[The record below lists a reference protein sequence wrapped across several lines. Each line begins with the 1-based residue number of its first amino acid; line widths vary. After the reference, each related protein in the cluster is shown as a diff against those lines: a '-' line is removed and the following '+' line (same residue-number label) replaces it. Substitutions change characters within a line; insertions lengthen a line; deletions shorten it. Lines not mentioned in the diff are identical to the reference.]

1 MAAKTDND
9 QQSAID
15 QGYSDGFD
23 GGNSAYTSAGIDQL
37 EAMAN
42 DPSQH
47 KDESVKDAEESPSTS
62 QNAQN
67 SLNYTGGGNKNLDQ
81 PKLQKALGFAKKR
94 GGIIGLISLFGIGG
108 GILAGFFGP
117 ASLLINLTEN
127 FSLSNDSSSVAM
139 ERRMMKVL
147 GNMTNENGG
156 DAICANK
163 KNIKCKMGKISNK
176 ALRQLNKKGVT
187 AIFDGGTSN
196 STRYDGKRTG
206 YPSKNPSHYEFDMGN
221 GRKATVAAKDLT
233 GFLANRENRKMA
245 NKVLGRSGAFN
256 LRVKAWTG
264 KHITQK
270 FFNKFKIE
278 RNGGLADGSAKK
290 GSVSERLADT
300 KNRLKEK
307 IPGAESASATAD
319 KVKGKIEKQT
329 GKAKKG
335 GVAYLIAVGGCIAVK
350 APGYIAAGVAAIQ
363 LAQLLPIV
371 MDVVMSPGSKA
382 KASGVDTENSITTDD
397 ADAIGTLLTNKTE
410 NTQGNMTSALDSPYL
425 LAAMGVNKS
434 KPGVS
439 QKFAPGFSL
448 LTSPFVVEAAKAADA
463 SEDACN
469 VIMSPTAMYTAMAV
483 DAAVTIAASATII
496 GGLIKIAASWVI
508 SELILSLVSE
518 IAGQAAIDAIT
529 TYAQNDA
536 IPNAEGEELGDVIGV
551 SAAAFF
557 SAGGMSRHLPALSAS
572 QLDDFA
578 AMQQEGENFQ
588 REMDI
593 ASLSPFDTSSRYTFL
608 GSILYNSQ
616 MAVLANGGYGVPSIL
631 SSMSSLPSLLVSNAG
646 AATNFSSQY
655 CGYASDY
662 RLETDE
668 AKTRPAI
675 NMAGLPCTGITPTQ
689 ANMSTTEAIDLLATE
704 GWICSPGPDGS
715 FDDDCPEIPEGAT
728 IEDLM
733 PKSGDNEDGFSGNG
747 FIKPDNLLYEFIASC
762 GDASS
767 GDYIFNAGGCIA
779 SDGQGQS
786 IDGNGCLASNETY
799 TNDDGE
805 ETSTDC
811 ALPEDNDD
819 SEVEGVNNPRAIQ
832 AISVFLLDF
841 QVAQMINGEDEEE
854 GGSNSASVDGELVG
868 DKAYPLPK
876 GSAPANTYANHGG
889 VDFPPGLGHAQ
900 VPTELVPIFA
910 VADGT
915 VVKAVAECTS
925 QHGGK
930 GTQCGGA
937 GWGNM
942 VRIRHSDSVETLYA
956 HMYLPESVL
965 VKEGDTVK
973 AGQQIGVVG
982 STGSSTG
989 FHLHFEVYENGTR
1002 IGDVGAFN
1010 WLKKY
1015 NILPIDQ
1022 DSLNW

>member
-1 MAAKTDND
+1 MATKTDND

-187 AIFDGGTSN
+187 AIFDGGTSS

-206 YPSKNPSHYEFDMGN
+206 YPQKNPSHYEFDMGN
-221 GRKATVAAKDLT
+221 GKKARVAAKDLT

-270 FFNKFKIE
+270 FFNKFKIK

-448 LTSPFVVEAAKAADA
+448 LSNPVVREANKAEQA
-463 SEDACN
+463 SEGACN
-469 VIMSPTAMYTAMAV
+469 VIMSPTAMYTAMAA
-483 DAAVTIAASATII
+483 DMAVTVAASATII
-496 GGLIKIAASWVI
+496 GGLIKIAASWII
-508 SELILSLVSE
+508 SELISELVKN
-518 IAGQAAIDAIT
+518 IAGDLAIQWIT
-529 TYAQNDA
+529 EFAQNDA
-536 IPNAEGEELGDVIGV
+536 IEKAEGEELGDVIGI

-557 SAGGMSRHLPALSAS
+557 SAGGMSRHLPTLSVA
-572 QLDDFA
+572 QLDDFT
-578 AMQQEGENFQ
+578 AMQQESENFQ

-608 GSILYNSQ
+608 GSIIYSSQ
-616 MAVLANGGYGVPSIL
+616 MAVLANGGYGASSVL
-631 SSMSSLPSLLVSNAG
+631 SSIASLPSLLVSNAG

-655 CGYASDY
+655 CGYADDY
-662 RLETDE
+662 YLDTED
-668 AKTRPAI
+668 KNKQPAI
-675 NMAGLPCTGITPTQ
+675 NLAGLPCTGITPTQ
-689 ANMSTTEAIDLLATE
+689 ANMSPTEAIDLLGAE
-704 GWICSPGPDGS
+704 GWICTPGPDGS

-767 GDYIFNAGGCIA
+767 GDYIFNAGGCIPPSEGEGA
-779 SDGQGQS
+779 GGTYCL
-786 IDGNGCLASNETY
+786 NGSYE
-799 TNDDGE
+799 NDDGE
-805 ETSTDC
+805 TVPTC
-811 ALPEDNDD
+811 ALPENDDGSGVD
-819 SEVEGVNNPRAIQ
+819 SEVEGVDNPRAIQ
-832 AISVFLLDF
+832 AISVFLLDY
-841 QVAQMINGEDEEE
+841 QVVQILNGEDEEE
-854 GGSNSASVDGELVG
+854 GGSNSPSVEGELVG

-889 VDFPPGLGHAQ
+889 IDFPVAKD
-900 VPTELVPIFA
+900 TPIFA
-910 VADGT
+910 VADG
-915 VVKAVAECTS
+915 VVERAVDGCT
-925 QHGGK
+925 QEHGGK
-930 GTQCGGA
+930 GTLCKGT
-937 GWGNM
+937 GWGNY
-942 VRIRHSDSVETLYA
+942 VRIKHSDSVDTLYA
-956 HMYLPESVL
+956 HMTNATLT
-965 VKEGDTVK
+965 VKSGDTVK
-973 AGQQIGVVG
+973 AGQQIGGVG

-989 FHLHFEVYENGTR
+989 YHLHFEVYVNGTR
-1002 IGDVGAFN
+1002 IGDTGAFN
-1010 WLKKY
+1010 WLKQY

>member
-1 MAAKTDND
+1 MATKTDND

-47 KDESVKDAEESPSTS
+47 KDESVKNAGESPSTS

-176 ALRQLNKKGVT
+176 ALRQLHKKGVT

-206 YPSKNPSHYEFDMGN
+206 YPQKNPSHYEFDMGN
-221 GRKATVAAKDLT
+221 GKKARVAAKDLT

-270 FFNKFKIE
+270 FFNKFNIK

-307 IPGAESASATAD
+307 IPGAESAEKTKD
-319 KVKGKIEKQT
+319 KIKGKIEKQT

-397 ADAIGTLLTNKTE
+397 ADAIGTLLTNKTANAE
-410 NTQGNMTSALDSPYL
+410 GNMTSALDSPYL
-425 LAAMGVNKS
+425 LAAMGVNKN
-434 KPGVS
+434 KPGAS
-439 QKFAPGFSL
+439 HKFAPGFSL
-448 LTSPFVVEAAKAADA
+448 LSNPVVREANKAEQA
-463 SEDACN
+463 SEGACN
-469 VIMSPTAMYTAMAV
+469 VIMSPTAMYTAMAA
-483 DAAVTIAASATII
+483 DMAVTVAASATII
-496 GGLIKIAASWVI
+496 GGLIKIAASWII
-508 SELILSLVSE
+508 SELISELVKK
-518 IAGQAAIDAIT
+518 IAGDLAIQWIT
-529 TYAQNDA
+529 EFAQNDA
-536 IPNAEGEELGDVIGV
+536 IEKAEGEELGDVIGI

-557 SAGGMSRHLPALSAS
+557 SAGGMSRHLPTLSVA
-572 QLDDFA
+572 QLDDFT
-578 AMQQEGENFQ
+578 AMQQESENFQ

-608 GSILYNSQ
+608 GSIIYSSQ
-616 MAVLANGGYGVPSIL
+616 MAVLANGGYGASSVM
-631 SSMSSLPSLLVSNAG
+631 SSMASLPSMLVSNAG
-646 AATNFSSQY
+646 AATNFSTQY
-655 CGYASDY
+655 CGYANDY
-662 RLETDE
+662 YLDTED
-668 AKTRPAI
+668 KNKQPAI

-728 IEDLM
+728 IEELM

-747 FIKPDNLLYEFIASC
+747 FIKPDNLLYEFIVSC

-767 GDYIFNAGGCIA
+767 GDYIFNAGGCIPPSESEGA
-779 SDGQGQS
+779 GGTYCL
-786 IDGNGCLASNETY
+786 NGSYE
-799 TNDDGE
+799 NDDGE
-805 ETSTDC
+805 TVPTC
-811 ALPEDNDD
+811 ALPENDDGSGVD
-819 SEVEGVNNPRAIQ
+819 SEVEGVDNPRAIQ

-841 QVAQMINGEDEEE
+841 QIAQMINGEDEEE
-854 GGSNSASVDGELVG
+854 GGSNSASVEGELVG

-889 VDFPPGLGHAQ
+889 VDFPVAKG
-900 VPTELVPIFA
+900 TPIFA
-910 VADGT
+910 VADG
-915 VVKAVAECTS
+915 VVETAVDGCT
-925 QHGGK
+925 QEHGGK
-930 GTQCGGA
+930 GTQCQGT
-937 GWGNM
+937 GWGNY
-942 VRIRHSDSVETLYA
+942 VRIKHSDSVETLYA
-956 HMYLPESVL
+956 HMTNATLT
-965 VKEGDTVK
+965 VKSGDTVK
-973 AGQQIGVVG
+973 AGQQIGGVG

-989 FHLHFEVYENGTR
+989 YHLHFEVYVNGTR
-1002 IGDVGAFN
+1002 IGDTGAFN
-1010 WLKKY
+1010 WLKQY